1 MQQTRSGAARGTLT
15 TAARTNTA
23 ANTAAAKKPFAMGIS
38 EHLDDFAHTH
48 GADTWKQLDDPV
60 NWQSGVLKKLE
71 DPDQRVLFNLD
82 GVDVWP
88 GVTRA
93 AAGRG
98 GATDWEL
105 LQIRGGSFP
114 DLEFWKN
121 GQRVG
126 SPF

>member
-1 MQQTRSGAARGTLT
+1 
-15 TAARTNTA
+15 
-23 ANTAAAKKPFAMGIS
+23 
-38 EHLDDFAHTH
+38 
-48 GADTWKQLDDPV
+48 
-60 NWQSGVLKKLE
+60 LE
-71 DPDQRVLFNLD
+71 DPNQRVLFNLD

-105 LQIRGGSFP
+105 LQIRSGNFP
-114 DLEFWKN
+114 NLEFWQN

-126 SPF
+126 SPFG